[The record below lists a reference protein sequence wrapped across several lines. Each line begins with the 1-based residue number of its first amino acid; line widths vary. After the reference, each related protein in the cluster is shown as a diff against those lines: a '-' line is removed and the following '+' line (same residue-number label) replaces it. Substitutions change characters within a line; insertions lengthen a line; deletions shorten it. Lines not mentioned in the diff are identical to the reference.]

1 MFKIKESV
9 FRDIVHNNSGLV
21 GDFVENE
28 SCIYV
33 ENGYFSVVY
42 CKKGLHNI
50 QSGYCYLLALDD
62 TDGSSDFISGGE
74 VCPNNIIIFLNKC
87 YESRIK

>member
-9 FRDIVHNNSGLV
+9 FRDIVHNNSELV
-21 GDFVENE
+21 GDLVENE

-33 ENGYFSVVY
+33 EEGYFSVVY
-42 CKKGLHNI
+42 CKEGLLDI

-62 TDGSSDFISGGE
+62 AGGSSEFTHGGE
-74 VCPNNIIIFLNKC
+74 VCPDNIIIFLNKC